1 MPYFPVPRHRSCPAR
16 LQNGLNQ
23 AGSRHHGFA
32 SPPSVRDSPH
42 KSPADSFLRT
52 ALKANPVKN
61 VIDILTHSARY
72 LPKPSGPCQ
81 GLFLSGYSSRQ
92 RNLCHSVSPTCS
104 ESACVTEQLNL
115 FCCQGTLAFIAFHKI
130 NRILIRLFWNFSQ
143 IISDS
148 FTIRGQLSY
157 LNAAL
162 LIIRL
167 AVLHK
172 LKQTHLPQLIPLL
185 LHILLVALFQSLY
198 FLLTKPL

>member
-32 SPPSVRDSPH
+32 SPPSVRGSPH
-42 KSPADSFLRT
+42 KFPADSFLRT
-52 ALKANPVKN
+52 ALKANPVKS
-61 VIDILTHSARY
+61 VIDIFDTFCQIPAKAIRP
-72 LPKPSGPCQ
+72 LPGPI
-81 GLFLSGYSSRQ
+81 LSGYLSRQ
-92 RNLCHSVSPTCS
+92 RNLCHSVSPACS

-115 FCCQGTLAFIAFHKI
+115 FCCQSALAFIAFHKI

>member
-1 MPYFPVPRHRSCPAR
+1 MSCCYHSIPPLDYLSIRLCHISEYRKPVFFKYIQTALCPILSKANLCAVFPRPPAPELSCPFAKR
-16 LQNGLNQ
+16 LKPGRILP
-23 AGSRHHGFA
+23 SRLRP
-32 SPPSVRDSPH
+32 PPSVRDSPH

-115 FCCQGTLAFIAFHKI
+115 FCCQGTLAF
-130 NRILIRLFWNFSQ
+130 
-143 IISDS
+143 
-148 FTIRGQLSY
+148 GLS
-157 LNAAL
+157 
-162 LIIRL
+162 
-167 AVLHK
+167 
-172 LKQTHLPQLIPLL
+172 
-185 LHILLVALFQSLY
+185 
-198 FLLTKPL
+198 

>member
-32 SPPSVRDSPH
+32 SPPSVRGSPH

-52 ALKANPVKN
+52 ALKANPVKS
-61 VIDILTHSARY
+61 VRHIDTFFQIPAKAIRP
-72 LPKPSGPCQ
+72 LPGPI
-81 GLFLSGYSSRQ
+81 LSGYSSRQ
-92 RNLCHSVSPTCS
+92 RNPCHSVSPACS
-104 ESACVTEQLNL
+104 ESACVTRQLNL

-172 LKQTHLPQLIPLL
+172 LKQTHLLGLVPFLLQILLMTPLQSLDLL
-185 LHILLVALFQSLY
+185 LAEPF
-198 FLLTKPL
+198 